1 MYPSTGNTKNSDTH
15 HKPSAG
21 MGTMHDKRFK
31 KLGHNIQNLKNR
43 FNRSEPLWSSPRCR
57 LEPQITTDIL
67 TMCVAQKTFT
77 LILVSRSWNKT
88 SQITLPSLYGPTK

>member
-31 KLGHNIQNLKNR
+31 KLGYNIQNLKNR
-43 FNRSEPLWSSPRCR
+43 FNRSEPLWSFPEMSPRTSNNNRHSHDVRGTEDIYINSCQQE
-57 LEPQITTDIL
+57 LE
-67 TMCVAQKTFT
+67 
-77 LILVSRSWNKT
+77 
-88 SQITLPSLYGPTK
+88 